1 MNSLN
6 LKQID
11 GGNIIKQADSGSMF
25 KFELL
30 DENHKKF
37 EEQLG
42 DTATVILK
50 QGTVAV
56 FKKIVAVTD
65 NCVAFNLD
73 KILEVGDYIL
83 EIIVGSYVFPSNNRL
98 KISVE
103 STYGDYQPEN
113 LVRITYEEIDE
124 KINALTDR
132 LEEFNVAGQTEMMN
146 RIVALEK
153 KEDKDTVYDDTK
165 IKNSI
170 DSLKSTVEQ
179 NEVNVNQELL
189 GIGQK
194 QAKMNDRLSVLE
206 SKEDKDTIYDD
217 SEINRR
223 VSALEERPTV
233 EPYDDSEVKNRLT
246 ALEEKED
253 HDTIYDDTEIKQSI
267 ANVDNKMSGLSE
279 KVTALEE
286 RPIVDT
292 ALTERVE
299 ALERKEDK
307 DTVYDDTDIKER
319 IETLEAKPDN
329 DTIYDDT
336 GITERIE
343 KIEASVTRR
352 APTGYTLDRTTTP
365 WTIWFDNGCGMTIPD
380 YSARNEDSA
389 GENTIY
395 GFGYSAN
402 IMTTTVISYPIPQN
416 FIAASMGHISL
427 LKFSKQN
434 TDSFM
439 HMTQGIEIINPIKTD
454 SSKYDWSKCYGENA
468 GANDWRTERKTT
480 FPRVC
485 YELGIWSDSDV
496 KYLGAKLK

>member
-194 QAKMNDRLSVLE
+194 QAKMNDRLDALE

-217 SEINRR
+217 SEIKRR
-223 VSALEERPTV
+223 VTVLEERPTV

-246 ALEEKED
+246 ALERKED
-253 HDTIYDDTEIKQSI
+253 KDTIYNDTKIKQSV
-267 ANVDNKMSGLSE
+267 ADVDTKVDNLSE

-286 RPIVDT
+286 RPTVDT

-299 ALERKEDK
+299 VLERKEDK
-307 DTVYDDTDIKER
+307 DTVYDDSNLKSQIVE
-319 IETLEAKPDN
+319 LESKLQSLN
-329 DTIYDDT
+329 T
-336 GITERIE
+336 
-343 KIEASVTRR
+343 VRR

-365 WTIWFDNGCGMTIPD
+365 WTVWFDNGCGLQIPE
-380 YSARNEDSA
+380 YGTTAS
-389 GENTIY
+389 IY
-395 GFGYSAN
+395 GYGQGQNAYNNNLAPYPLPPI
-402 IMTTTVISYPIPQN
+402 IMSVSHGTLTIEKIKTIEGSCD
-416 FIAASMGHISL
+416 FWAS
-427 LKFSKQN
+427 
-434 TDSFM
+434 
-439 HMTQGIEIINPIKTD
+439 GITIINPIRD
-454 SSKYDWSKCYGENA
+454 RNDYDWTNA
-468 GANDWRTERKTT
+468 RFNKASLDYAGDPYYSYKYVRQQYFIRTM
-480 FPRVC
+480 
-485 YELGIWSDSDV
+485 YELGIWSESDV
-496 KYLGAKLK
+496 EGFGAVKK

>member
-83 EIIVGSYVFPSNNRL
+83 EIIVGGYVFPSNNRL

-132 LEEFNVAGQTEMMN
+132 LDDLNIAVQTEMMN
-146 RIVALEK
+146 RIVALEQ

-194 QAKMNDRLSVLE
+194 QAKMNDRL
-206 SKEDKDTIYDD
+206 D
-217 SEINRR
+217 
-223 VSALEERPTV
+223 ALE
-233 EPYDDSEVKNRLT
+233 
-246 ALEEKED
+246 
-253 HDTIYDDTEIKQSI
+253 Q
-267 ANVDNKMSGLSE
+267 
-279 KVTALEE
+279 
-286 RPIVDT
+286 
-292 ALTERVE
+292 
-299 ALERKEDK
+299 KEDK
-307 DTVYDDTDIKER
+307 DTVYDDTSIKER
-319 IETLEAKPDN
+319 ISALEDKPDN

-336 GITERIE
+336 NLKAQVSELQE
-343 KIEASVTRR
+343 KLKSLNTVRR

-365 WTIWFDNGCGMTIPD
+365 WTIWFDNGCGLQFPEFPDSDIVYGYGMDNGSYPTISTTPLA
-380 YSARNEDSA
+380 YPLIYRVMSASVGSYTPQIFGFDSDMA
-389 GENTIY
+389 FHFWRESATVLNPIRDSTIY
-395 GFGYSAN
+395 DWTNCCGDGECRRKDIKSA
-402 IMTTTVISYPIPQN
+402 V
-416 FIAASMGHISL
+416 
-427 LKFSKQN
+427 
-434 TDSFM
+434 
-439 HMTQGIEIINPIKTD
+439 
-454 SSKYDWSKCYGENA
+454 
-468 GANDWRTERKTT
+468 
-480 FPRVC
+480 PRVL

-496 KYLGAKLK
+496 KLLGAILK

>member
-11 GGNIIKQADSGSMF
+11 GGNIIKQADSGSLF

-50 QGTVAV
+50 KDTVAV
-56 FKKIVAVTD
+56 FKKIVTVVD

-113 LVRITYEEIDE
+113 LIRITYEAIDE
-124 KINALTDR
+124 KINELKDR
-132 LEEFNVAGQTEMMN
+132 LDDLNVAGQTEMMN
-146 RIVALEK
+146 RIVALEQ
-153 KEDKDTVYDDTK
+153 KEDMDTVYDDTE

-194 QAKMNDRLSVLE
+194 QAKMNDRLDALE

-217 SEINRR
+217 SEIKRR
-223 VSALEERPTV
+223 I
-233 EPYDDSEVKNRLT
+233 T
-246 ALEEKED
+246 ALEQKED
-253 HDTIYDDTEIKQSI
+253 HDTVYDDTEIKQSV
-267 ANVDNKMSGLSE
+267 ADVDTKVDNLSA

-299 ALERKEDK
+299 ALEQKEDK
-307 DTVYDDTDIKER
+307 DTVYDDTAIKER
-319 IETLEAKPDN
+319 ISALEDKPDN
-329 DTIYDDT
+329 DTIYDDSNLKS
-336 GITERIE
+336 
-343 KIEASVTRR
+343 KIVELESKLQSLNTVRR

-365 WTIWFDNGCGMTIPD
+365 WTICFDNGCGLQMPE
-380 YSARNEDSA
+380 YSPIKEQELAS
-389 GENTIY
+389 TIY
-395 GFGYSAN
+395 GFGYSLN
-402 IMTTTVISYPIPQN
+402 LMTTTVGTYPIPQN

-427 LKFSKQN
+427 NNFSKQDAN
-434 TDSFM
+434 AFLYFSPGM
-439 HMTQGIEIINPIKTD
+439 KVINPVRNDAGKI
-454 SSKYDWSKCYGENA
+454 DWSHCYGEVNED
-468 GANDWRTERKTT
+468 NSLYKRKHV

-485 YELGIWSDSDV
+485 YELGIWSEADV
-496 KYLGAKLK
+496 LYLGATKK